1 MRKYRFGERVKS
13 TCTHGHSSG
22 PIECRYLGPPH
33 GVVKVRRSRTER
45 AVIMIL
51 THVKFSLA
59 KPMTLDE
66 ATAIFERTAP
76 KYKGREG
83 LLRKTYLLSE
93 DGLTAGAVYF
103 WKDRASAE
111 RVYTD
116 E

>member
-1 MRKYRFGERVKS
+1 MS
-13 TCTHGHSSG
+13 
-22 PIECRYLGPPH
+22 
-33 GVVKVRRSRTER
+33 
-45 AVIMIL
+45 MIL

-116 E
+116 EWCKMVIEVYGVSPQISFYHAPVTVENVPT

>member
-1 MRKYRFGERVKS
+1 M
-13 TCTHGHSSG
+13 T
-22 PIECRYLGPPH
+22 
-33 GVVKVRRSRTER
+33 
-45 AVIMIL
+45 MIL

-103 WKDRASAE
+103 WTDRASAE
-111 RVYTD
+111 RVYTMVQNGD
-116 E
+116 RGLRREPANLFLSCACDRRERPDLTLGQSGIFDKPSRKRAR

>member
-1 MRKYRFGERVKS
+1 
-13 TCTHGHSSG
+13 
-22 PIECRYLGPPH
+22 
-33 GVVKVRRSRTER
+33 
-45 AVIMIL
+45 MIL

-66 ATAIFERTAP
+66 ANTKAV
-76 KYKGREG
+76 
-83 LLRKTYLLSE
+83 LRKTYLLSE

-116 E
+116 EWCKMVTEVYGVSPQISFYHAPVTVENVPT